1 MNYFNL
7 TISQLMLFFLFLTE
21 KVEAYILFYFIFGT
35 SQIQLS
41 NDIVTNYFIIFLQN
55 VNVTNFLYE

>member
-41 NDIVTNYFIIFLQN
+41 NDIVTNYFTIFLQN
-55 VNVTNFLYE
+55 VNVTNLLYE

>member
-7 TISQLMLFFLFLTE
+7 TISQLTLFFLFLTE